1 MAIYKN
7 KDIQANI
14 NERGVELG
22 NINVNFY
29 TEDNGTASIRIKIR
43 NQQGVPINFNN
54 TDMQPRLDLYAKDGS
69 IFTKEPVEIILPEQ
83 GLIQYKVSN
92 YVIRHEGKMD
102 CKLFLENG
110 VESVHVAN
118 FYFIIKDSGVTGSV
132 GKEIKVDILQDMVR
146 NVMVESAM
154 GLLDDEYKDKIN
166 QDVVEYISSNP
177 DKYKGP
183 KGDKGEQGPQGPRGL
198 KGDTGEQGLQ
208 GPQGPQGIQ
217 GERGLRGEQGQRGT
231 DGRNGIDGKDAENEV
246 IAELIKDDVAPV
258 LSEVE
263 KARGTKT
270 DLNERFKYVEEDI
283 KETKRNG
290 IKPYFVEVYATFN
303 KFGLGVPSGIKNYA
317 NGNYVLDVN
326 GEAGDSFLNVT
337 NGNLSDGQGI
347 WACVIQLD
355 DGTFNLNKV
364 ININNEENKIILEEP
379 LNKSITNGKLGN
391 LHDANLGQHY
401 TELGYYAFAQ
411 HIYYSA
417 PRYSE
422 RNEVIGQF
430 LQTDTQGNWVSN
442 SNLTYN
448 NAGGMYNSNKSV
460 IMVGSKYLSVYMV
473 DNTKYIEWEQN
484 VNGYKGYLE
493 SFIGVQDGEAKIDFY
508 LDDKLVDT
516 KILSNKIQRVI
527 FPFEYADKGKIKIYS
542 TASVPTR
549 VRIGRTTWFKNEKYS
564 KDKLISPSDKIVY
577 MGDSWGE
584 FHNKATTRELEKLM
598 SSEGGQPEV
607 LNFSKGGHTSK
618 YAKDWFIECVINN
631 RPDKVIIEYF
641 TNDFN
646 SIRGIVLPSFD
657 SVDGTKKDMNI
668 ANLKEYVDT
677 IMWMVDKAIEYGI
690 QPIVIMPASTNSESQ
705 TQTFANNNNDI
716 WNGKSITNEEPYFKS
731 ISTNSVTSDSV
742 VSKQS
747 TGIGSGTVKLVSKE
761 INSSA
766 RKGILSDS
774 DTGNNLTG
782 GDIHGFY
789 NNGVKKA
796 SIRHDGTIE
805 SPSTKYTPQGGT
817 YGNNENTRGSIY
829 VLNNAATNNSDELRI
844 VIKQSDGTYI
854 QKKIQLLDI

>member
-1 MAIYKN
+1 MAIYK
-7 KDIQANI
+7 KGDIEVSI
-14 NERGVELG
+14 NERGVDRG
-22 NINVNFY
+22 NVNANFY
-29 TEDNGTASIRIKIR
+29 TEDKSTSA
-43 NQQGVPINFNN
+43 INIYVNWDKHPLNLNN
-54 TDMQPRLDLYAKDGS
+54 VNMQLQLDLFHSDGS
-69 IFTKEPVEIILPEQ
+69 IFMDEPLNIIYAEN
-83 GLIQYKVSN
+83 GLVQYKISDN
-92 YVIRHEGKMD
+92 VIKHVGKVNA
-102 CKLFLENG
+102 KLFLKSDTQ
-110 VESVHVAN
+110 SVHVADFN
-118 FYFIIKDSGVTGSV
+118 FNIKDSGITDAVD
-132 GKEIKVDILQDMVR
+132 KEITVNLVDDSVR
-146 NVMVESAM
+146 RIIQENAIELLGDGFKDDVSVELKNYVNDNA
-154 GLLDDEYKDKIN
+154 ETF
-166 QDVVEYISSNP
+166 
-177 DKYKGP
+177 KGP
-183 KGDKGEQGPQGPRGL
+183 KGDE
-198 KGDTGEQGLQ
+198 
-208 GPQGPQGIQ
+208 
-217 GERGLRGEQGQRGT
+217 GEQGQRGPQGAKGNT
-231 DGRNGIDGKDAENEV
+231 GEQGLPGPQGLKGLKGDKGDKGDPGDPADNEIV
-246 IAELIKDDVAPV
+246 ADLIKEDVAPV

-263 KARGTKT
+263 KARGTKV
-270 DLNERFKYVEEDI
+270 DLNERFKHIESDVEEA
-283 KETKRNG
+283 KRVG
-290 IKPYFVEVYATFN
+290 MKPYFVEVYATFN

-317 NGNYVLDVN
+317 NGNYVLNVN
-326 GEAGDSFLNVT
+326 GEAGDNFVNVT

-347 WACVIQLD
+347 WACVIQID
-355 DGTFNLNKV
+355 DGTFELNKV
-364 ININNEENKIILEEP
+364 LNINNEDNKIILEEP

-411 HIYYSA
+411 HIYYST

-430 LQTDTQGNWVSN
+430 LQTDTQGNWISN

-448 NAGGMYNSNKSV
+448 NAGGMYDSNKSV
-460 IMVGSKYLSVYMV
+460 VMVGSKYLSVYMV

-598 SSEGGQPEV
+598 SSEGGQQEI

-618 YAKDWFIECVINN
+618 YAKDWFIEYVINN
-631 RPDKVIIEYF
+631 NPDKVIIEYF

-646 SIRGIVLPSFD
+646 SIRGTVLPDFD
-657 SVDGTKKDMNI
+657 SVDGNKKDMNI

-716 WNGKSITNEEPYFKS
+716 WNGKTTTNEEPYFKS

-747 TGIGSGTVKLVSKE
+747 TGIGSGTMKISSKE

-766 RKGILSDS
+766 RKGIISDS

-796 SIRHDGTIE
+796 SVRHDGTIE

>member
-7 KDIQANI
+7 KDIETNIQATH
-14 NERGVELG
+14 VSLG
-22 NINVNFY
+22 NIGAQFY
-29 TEDNGTASIRIKIR
+29 TEDENSASIRIYIKH
-43 NQQGVPINFNN
+43 NDKPVNLETAGLTPILSLS
-54 TDMQPRLDLYAKDGS
+54 MQDGS
-69 IFTKEPVEIILPEQ
+69 YFDNEPVDIVLAEQ
-83 GLIQYKVSN
+83 GLIQYKIREN
-92 YVIRHEGKMD
+92 VIKH
-102 CKLFLENG
+102 
-110 VESVHVAN
+110 
-118 FYFIIKDSGVTGSV
+118 V
-132 GKEIKVDILQDMVR
+132 GKVKATLRLKSETQTLHASEFSFTILSSGLDEQIAKEINIELIDDIVKNIMTD
-146 NVMVESAM
+146 NAM
-154 GLLDDEYKDKIN
+154 GLLDEDYKEKIN
-166 QDVVEYISSNP
+166 HDVVDYVASNP
-177 DKYKGP
+177 EKYKGP
-183 KGDKGEQGPQGPRGL
+183 KGDTGKQGPQGERGL
-198 KGDTGEQGLQ
+198 KGDTGQQGIQ
-208 GPQGPQGIQ
+208 GPQGLQ
-217 GERGLRGEQGQRGT
+217 GERGLRGEQGIQGER
-231 DGRNGIDGKDAENEV
+231 GIDGKDGKDADNEV

-258 LSEVE
+258 IAEVE
-263 KARGTKT
+263 EARGNNNNLK
-270 DLNERFKYVEEDI
+270 DRFEYVEEDI

-290 IKPYFVEVYATFN
+290 IKPYYVEVYATFN
-303 KFGLGVPSGIKNYA
+303 KFGLGVPNGVKNYDG
-317 NGNYVLDVN
+317 GNYVLNVN
-326 GEAGDSFLNVT
+326 GNAGDDFVNVT
-337 NGNLSDGQGI
+337 SGNLSDGQGI

-355 DGTFNLNKV
+355 DGTFELNKV
-364 ININNEENKIILEEP
+364 ININADENKLILETP
-379 LNKSITNGKLGN
+379 LQKNITNGKLGN
-391 LHDANLGQHY
+391 LHDTNLGQHY

-411 HIYYSA
+411 HIYNST

-422 RNEVIGQF
+422 RNDVIGQF
-430 LQTDTQGNWVSN
+430 LQTDTQGSWVSN
-442 SNLTYN
+442 SNATYN
-448 NAGGMYNSNKSV
+448 NTGGMYNPNKSV

-484 VNGYKGYLE
+484 ISSYKGYLE
-493 SFIGVQDGEAKIDFY
+493 SFIGVQEGEAKIDFY

-516 KILSNKIQRVI
+516 KILSNQIKRIV

-542 TASVPTR
+542 TASAPTR

-564 KDKLISPSDKIVY
+564 KEKLINPSDKIVY

-598 SSEGGQPEV
+598 ISEGGQPEI

-618 YAKDWFIECVINN
+618 YAKDWFIERVINN

-646 SIRGIVLPSFD
+646 SIRGTVLPSFD

-716 WNGKSITNEEPYFKS
+716 WNGKTITTEEPIFKNVTANTIVS
-731 ISTNSVTSDSV
+731 ENMISN
-742 VSKQS
+742 QS
-747 TGIGSGTVKLVSKE
+747 TGIGSGTVKIVSKE

-774 DTGNNLTG
+774 GTGNNLTG

-796 SIRHDGTIE
+796 SVRHDGTIE
-805 SPSTKYTPQGGT
+805 SPSTKYAPQSST

-829 VLNNAATNNSDELRI
+829 IINNVATNNTDELRI

>member
-1 MAIYKN
+1 MAYLKAY
-7 KDIQANI
+7 DR
-14 NERGVELG
+14 EG
-22 NINVNFY
+22 N
-29 TEDNGTASIRIKIR
+29 
-43 NQQGVPINFNN
+43 
-54 TDMQPRLDLYAKDGS
+54 
-69 IFTKEPVEIILPEQ
+69 
-83 GLIQYKVSN
+83 LIAIGEK
-92 YVIRHEGKMD
+92 
-102 CKLFLENG
+102 
-110 VESVHVAN
+110 A
-118 FYFIIKDSGVTGSV
+118 
-132 GKEIKVDILQDMVR
+132 
-146 NVMVESAM
+146 
-154 GLLDDEYKDKIN
+154 
-166 QDVVEYISSNP
+166 
-177 DKYKGP
+177 
-183 KGDKGEQGPQGPRGL
+183 KGDKGYITLKNLEPHKKYEQGSFTIKWVSDDFETEGMDSPEFSTHDSEYKEFMFYTKDIL
-198 KGDTGEQGLQ
+198 KVQGLSAYQ
-208 GPQGPQGIQ
+208 ISVKNGFTGTEEEWVQSIK
-217 GERGLRGEQGQRGT
+217 GEP
-231 DGRNGIDGKDAENEV
+231 GKSANPEEVKILLEPYAENVAKQEFERLSSAQQQDSEV
-246 IAELIKDDVAPV
+246 IN
-258 LSEVE
+258 
-263 KARGTKT
+263 ARG
-270 DLNERFKYVEEDI
+270 DFDNLNERFEYVEEDI

-290 IKPYFVEVYATFN
+290 IKPYFVEMYATFN
-303 KFGLGVPSGIKNYA
+303 KFGLGVPNGVKNYDG
-317 NGNYVLDVN
+317 GNYVLNVN
-326 GEAGDSFLNVT
+326 GNAGDNFVNVT

-355 DGTFNLNKV
+355 DGTFELNKV
-364 ININNEENKIILEEP
+364 LNISDDESKLVLEKP
-379 LNKSITNGKLGN
+379 LQKNITNGKLGN

-411 HIYYSA
+411 HIYNST

-442 SNLTYN
+442 SNVTYN

-484 VNGYKGYLE
+484 INGYKGYLE
-493 SFIGVQDGEAKIDFY
+493 SFIGVQEGEAKIDFY

-516 KILSNKIQRVI
+516 KILSNQIKRIV

-542 TASVPTR
+542 TTSTPTR

-564 KDKLISPSDKIVY
+564 KEKLINPSDKIVY

-618 YAKDWFIECVINN
+618 YAKDWFIEYVINN

-646 SIRGIVLPSFD
+646 SIRGTVLPSFD
-657 SVDGTKKDMNI
+657 SVEGTKKDMNI
-668 ANLKEYVDT
+668 ANLKEYIDT

-716 WNGKSITNEEPYFKS
+716 WNGKSINNEEPYFKS
-731 ISTNSVTSDSV
+731 VSTNSVTSDSV

-747 TGIGSGTVKLVSKE
+747 TGIGSGTIKLSSKE

-766 RKGILSDS
+766 RKGIMSDS
-774 DTGNNLTG
+774 DTGSNLTG

-796 SIRHDGTIE
+796 SVRHDGTIE
-805 SPSTKYTPQGGT
+805 GTSTKYTPQGYT
-817 YGNNENTRGSIY
+817 YGNSENTRGSIY
-829 VLNNAATNNSDELRI
+829 ILNNAATNNTDELRI